1 MLTLAEHALIRKDFL
16 EIWSSK
22 MARATLI
29 AVPIG
34 LVVVVPALFLA
45 AVMVLL
51 NIGAS
56 LAGTAMLQP
65 IIDNFLEPVAEI
77 PLAARFTGLFQ
88 GVITLLCIYL
98 LTICRSSRCAIMIPI
113 PTAR

>member
-1 MLTLAEHALIRKDFL
+1 MPHRK
-16 EIWSSK
+16 
-22 MARATLI
+22 
-29 AVPIG
+29 
-34 LVVVVPALFLA
+34 VVVQQKPKNFGAAVKFVWGYLRRRKSALFLA

-98 LTICRSSRCAIMIPI
+98 VAVCASYLQTP
-113 PTAR
+113 P